1 MTQIDII
8 RTNSFGNPIF
18 LWKSQGIPAILYV
31 DFARILFNKEYI
43 MGFSNILSLA
53 GGLGAFLFGMNYMG
67 DGLERAAGSKMK
79 DLMEKLTRNPFF
91 GFLLGMLVTAV
102 IQSSSATTVMA
113 MGMIN
118 AGIMDLAQA
127 TGIIIGANI
136 GTTVTSILI
145 ALDVS
150 ALAPACIFIG
160 ALMMLYSGKSSHKH
174 VGQIILGFGIL
185 FQGLHTMSGAMSA
198 LKDLPQ
204 FQSFIATATNPFLGV
219 LIGAIM
225 CAIIQSSSAAV
236 GVLQALAMQGLMP
249 IHFASFLICG
259 INIGS
264 SMPPFLAAINAK
276 NNAKR
281 AACVY
286 FIYNVIGA
294 LIFVPV
300 TMFTPFTSWIAAL
313 SPHPVVQV
321 SICHIIF
328 KVVTAVLTLP
338 FTNGIV
344 KLTFKF
350 VPKVEHE
357 SELRF
362 LYIDNNLI
370 GSPSVTIVQIFKE
383 IGRMADLVRSNFV
396 MAAEGLIN
404 NDISQAN
411 LIQDKEEVIN
421 YLNENITE
429 FLVKV
434 TALELSSDASQVIGN
449 MFHVVNDLERI
460 GDHSISLSK
469 KTQVFV
475 DKQLIYSDAAKEE
488 ITEIYQKCLALF
500 DGSIHAFLTQHLS
513 DSQADSL
520 AKTDACI
527 DALTIRSQ
535 DNHIAR
541 LRAKQCHT
549 EPGVIFAKAL
559 HDLERVGDYSINVAF
574 AARKEAY
581 APHEI

>member
-1 MTQIDII
+1 
-8 RTNSFGNPIF
+8 
-18 LWKSQGIPAILYV
+18 
-31 DFARILFNKEYI
+31 

-102 IQSSSATTVMA
+102 IQSSSATTVMT

-118 AGIMDLAQA
+118 AGIIDLAQA

-136 GTTVTSILI
+136 GTTMTSILI

-150 ALAPACIFIG
+150 ALAPACIFVG
-160 ALMMLYSGKSSHKH
+160 ALLMLYSKKPSYKH

-185 FQGLHTMSGAMSA
+185 FQGLHTMSGAMSS
-198 LKDLPQ
+198 LKDLPA
-204 FQSFIATATNPFLGV
+204 FQNFIVTATNPFLGL
-219 LIGAIM
+219 LIGVLM
-225 CAIIQSSSAAV
+225 CAVIQSSSAAV
-236 GVLQALAMQGLMP
+236 GVLQALAMQNLMP

-281 AACVY
+281 AACIY

-294 LIFVPV
+294 IIFLPV
-300 TMFTPFTSWIAAL
+300 TMFTPYTDWLATL
-313 SPHPVVQV
+313 SAYPVVQV
-321 SICHIIF
+321 SLCHIIF
-328 KVVTAVLTLP
+328 KAVTALVTLP
-338 FTNGIV
+338 FTNEIV
-344 KLTFKF
+344 KLAFRF
-350 VPKVEHE
+350 IPKVEHE

-362 LYIDNNLI
+362 QYIDDHLI
-370 GSPSVTIVQIFKE
+370 RSPSVAITQAFKE
-383 IGRMADLVRSNFV
+383 IERMAALTRENFV
-396 MAAEGLIN
+396 MATEGLIH
-404 NDISQAN
+404 NDLSKAAV
-411 LIQDKEEVIN
+411 IQEKEEVIDF
-421 YLNENITE
+421 LNEHITD

-434 TALELSSDASQVIGN
+434 TALELSDQDSQIIGN
-449 MFHVVNDLERI
+449 MFHVLNDLERI
-460 GDHSISLSK
+460 GDHSASLCK
-469 KTQVFV
+469 KTQISV
-475 DKQLIYSDAAKEE
+475 DKQLIYSDAARDE
-488 ITEIYQKCLALF
+488 IAEIYQKCLSLF
-500 DGSIHAFLTQHLS
+500 DSSVQAFLRQRLTNAQAKKLTQMDES
-513 DSQADSL
+513 
-520 AKTDACI
+520 I
-527 DALTIRSQ
+527 DALTIQSQ

-541 LRAKQCHT
+541 LRAQQCHT

-581 APHEI
+581 TPREI

>member
-1 MTQIDII
+1 M
-8 RTNSFGNPIF
+8 N
-18 LWKSQGIPAILYV
+18 
-31 DFARILFNKEYI
+31 
-43 MGFSNILSLA
+43 FSNILSLG
-53 GGLGAFLFGMNYMG
+53 GGLGLFLFGMTYMG

-102 IQSSSATTVMA
+102 IQSSSATTVMT

-127 TGIIIGANI
+127 TGVIIGANI
-136 GTTVTSILI
+136 GTTMTSILI

-150 ALAPACIFIG
+150 ALAPACIFTG
-160 ALMMLYSGKSSHKH
+160 ALLMLYSKKPSYKH
-174 VGQIILGFGIL
+174 IGQIILGFGLL
-185 FQGLHTMSGAMSA
+185 FQGLHTMSGAMSS
-198 LKDLPQ
+198 LKDLPA
-204 FQSFIATATNPFLGV
+204 FQNFITTATNPALG
-219 LIGAIM
+219 LLFGILM
-225 CAIIQSSSAAV
+225 CAVIQSSSASV

-264 SMPPFLAAINAK
+264 SMPPFLASINAK

-281 AACVY
+281 AACIY

-294 LIFVPV
+294 LIFMPV
-300 TMFTPFTSWIAAL
+300 TMFTPYTDWLATL
-313 SPHPVVQV
+313 SPYPVVQV
-321 SICHIIF
+321 SFCHIIF
-328 KVVTAVLTLP
+328 KVVTALLTLP

-344 KLTFKF
+344 KLAFKF

-362 LYIDNNLI
+362 LYIDDHLI
-370 GSPSVTIVQIFKE
+370 RSPSVAITQAFKE
-383 IGRMADLVRSNFV
+383 IERMAGMTRENFI
-396 MAAEGLIN
+396 MATEGLIN
-404 NDISQAN
+404 NDVSKSAQ
-411 LIQDKEEVIN
+411 IQEKEEVID

-434 TALELSSDASQVIGN
+434 TALELSDPDSQVIGN
-449 MFHVVNDLERI
+449 MFHVLNDLERI
-460 GDHSISLSK
+460 GDHSASLCK

-475 DKQLIYSDAAKEE
+475 DKQLIYSEAAKEE
-488 ITEIYQKCLALF
+488 IAEIYQKCLILF
-500 DGSIHAFLTQHLS
+500 DESVSAFMRQRLTKSQAKKLTQL
-513 DSQADSL
+513 DE
-520 AKTDACI
+520 TI

-541 LRAKQCHT
+541 LRAQQCHT

-574 AARKEAY
+574 AARRGSY
-581 APHEI
+581 MPHEI

>member
-1 MTQIDII
+1 M
-8 RTNSFGNPIF
+8 N
-18 LWKSQGIPAILYV
+18 
-31 DFARILFNKEYI
+31 
-43 MGFSNILSLA
+43 FSNILSLG
-53 GGLGAFLFGMNYMG
+53 GGLGLFLFGMTYMG

-102 IQSSSATTVMA
+102 IQSSSATTVMT

-127 TGIIIGANI
+127 TGVIIGANI
-136 GTTVTSILI
+136 GTTMTSILI

-150 ALAPACIFIG
+150 ALAPACIFTG
-160 ALMMLYSGKSSHKH
+160 ALLMLYSKKPSYKH
-174 VGQIILGFGIL
+174 IGQIILGFGLL
-185 FQGLHTMSGAMSA
+185 FQGLHTMSGAMSS
-198 LKDLPQ
+198 LKDLPA
-204 FQSFIATATNPFLGV
+204 FQNFITTATNPVLG
-219 LIGAIM
+219 LLFGILM
-225 CAIIQSSSAAV
+225 CAVIQSSSASV

-264 SMPPFLAAINAK
+264 SMPPFLASINAK

-281 AACVY
+281 AACIY

-294 LIFVPV
+294 LIFMPV
-300 TMFTPFTSWIAAL
+300 TMFTPYTDWLATL
-313 SPHPVVQV
+313 SPYPVVQV
-321 SICHIIF
+321 SFCHIIF
-328 KVVTAVLTLP
+328 KVVTALLTLP

-344 KLTFKF
+344 KLAFKF

-362 LYIDNNLI
+362 LYIDDHLI
-370 GSPSVTIVQIFKE
+370 RSPSVAITQAFKE
-383 IGRMADLVRSNFV
+383 IERMAGMTRENFI
-396 MAAEGLIN
+396 MATEGLIN
-404 NDISQAN
+404 NDVSKSAQ
-411 LIQDKEEVIN
+411 IQEKEEVID

-434 TALELSSDASQVIGN
+434 TALELSDPDSQVIGN
-449 MFHVVNDLERI
+449 MFHVLNDLERI
-460 GDHSISLSK
+460 GDHSASLCK

-475 DKQLIYSDAAKEE
+475 DKQLIYSEAAKEE
-488 ITEIYQKCLALF
+488 IAEIYQKCLILF
-500 DGSIHAFLTQHLS
+500 DESVSAFMRQRLTKSQAKKLTQL
-513 DSQADSL
+513 DE
-520 AKTDACI
+520 TI

-541 LRAKQCHT
+541 LRAQQCHT

-574 AARKEAY
+574 AARRGSY
-581 APHEI
+581 MPHEI

>member
-1 MTQIDII
+1 
-8 RTNSFGNPIF
+8 
-18 LWKSQGIPAILYV
+18 
-31 DFARILFNKEYI
+31 

-118 AGIMDLAQA
+118 AGIIDLAQA

-136 GTTVTSILI
+136 GTTMTSILI

-150 ALAPACIFIG
+150 TLAPACIFTG
-160 ALMMLYSGKSSHKH
+160 ALLMLYSKRSSYKH
-174 VGQIILGFGIL
+174 AGQIILGFGIL
-185 FQGLHTMSGAMSA
+185 FQGLHTMSSAMSS
-198 LKDLPQ
+198 LKDLPA
-204 FQSFIATATNPFLGV
+204 FQHFITNATNPVLGL
-219 LIGAIM
+219 LIGILM
-225 CAIIQSSSAAV
+225 CAVIQSSSAAV
-236 GVLQALAMQGLMP
+236 GVLQALAMQSLMP

-259 INIGS
+259 VNIGS

-281 AACVY
+281 AACIY

-294 LIFVPV
+294 LIFMPV
-300 TMFTPFTSWIAAL
+300 TMFTPYTSWLATL

-321 SICHIIF
+321 SLCHIIF
-328 KVVTAVLTLP
+328 KVVTALATLP

-344 KLTFKF
+344 KLAFRF

-362 LYIDNNLI
+362 QYIDDHLI
-370 GSPSVTIVQIFKE
+370 RSPSVAIAQAFKE
-383 IGRMADLVRSNFV
+383 IERMAGLTRENFI
-396 MAAEGLIN
+396 MATEGLIN
-404 NDISQAN
+404 NDLSKAST
-411 LIQDKEEVIN
+411 IQDKEDVIDF
-421 YLNENITE
+421 LNEHITD

-434 TALELSSDASQVIGN
+434 TSLELSDLDSQVIGN
-449 MFHVVNDLERI
+449 MFHVLNDLERI
-460 GDHSISLSK
+460 GDHSASLCK
-469 KTQVFV
+469 KTQIFV
-475 DKQLIYSDAAKEE
+475 DKQLIYSDAARDE
-488 ITEIYQKCLALF
+488 ISEIYQKCLSLF
-500 DGSIHAFLTQHLS
+500 DSSVQAFMRQRLTNAQARKLTQL
-513 DSQADSL
+513 DEN
-520 AKTDACI
+520 I
-527 DALTIRSQ
+527 DALTIQSQ

-541 LRAKQCHT
+541 LRAQQCHT

-559 HDLERVGDYSINVAF
+559 HDLERVGDYSINIAF

-581 APHEI
+581 TPREI

>member
-1 MTQIDII
+1 
-8 RTNSFGNPIF
+8 
-18 LWKSQGIPAILYV
+18 
-31 DFARILFNKEYI
+31 

-102 IQSSSATTVMA
+102 IQSSSATTVMT

-118 AGIMDLAQA
+118 AGIIDLAQA

-136 GTTVTSILI
+136 GTTMTSILI

-150 ALAPACIFIG
+150 ALAPACIFVG
-160 ALMMLYSGKSSHKH
+160 ALLMLYSKKPSYKH

-185 FQGLHTMSGAMSA
+185 FQGLHTMSGAMSS
-198 LKDLPQ
+198 LKDLPA
-204 FQSFIATATNPFLGV
+204 FQEFIRTATNPVLGLLIGV
-219 LIGAIM
+219 LM
-225 CAIIQSSSAAV
+225 CAVIQSSSAAV

-264 SMPPFLAAINAK
+264 AMPPFLAAISAK

-281 AACVY
+281 AACIY

-294 LIFVPV
+294 IIFLPV
-300 TMFTPFTSWIAAL
+300 TMFTPYTDWLAAL
-313 SPHPVVQV
+313 SAYPVVQV
-321 SICHIIF
+321 SLCHIIF
-328 KVVTAVLTLP
+328 KAVTALVTLP
-338 FTNGIV
+338 FTNEIV
-344 KLTFKF
+344 KLAFRF
-350 VPKVEHE
+350 IPKVEHE

-362 LYIDNNLI
+362 QYIDDHLI
-370 GSPSVTIVQIFKE
+370 RSPSVAITQAFKE
-383 IGRMADLVRSNFV
+383 IERMAALTRENFV
-396 MAAEGLIN
+396 MATEGLIH
-404 NDISQAN
+404 NDLSKAAV
-411 LIQDKEEVIN
+411 IQEKEEVIDF
-421 YLNENITE
+421 LNEHITD

-434 TALELSSDASQVIGN
+434 TALELSDQDSQIIGN
-449 MFHVVNDLERI
+449 MFHVLNDLERI
-460 GDHSISLSK
+460 GDHSASLCK
-469 KTQVFV
+469 KTQISV
-475 DKQLIYSDAAKEE
+475 DKQLIYSDAARDE
-488 ITEIYQKCLALF
+488 IAEIYQKCLSLF
-500 DGSIHAFLTQHLS
+500 DSSVQAFLRQHLTNA
-513 DSQADSL
+513 QAKKLTQLDES
-520 AKTDACI
+520 I

-541 LRAKQCHT
+541 LRAQQCHT

-574 AARKEAY
+574 AARKETY
-581 APHEI
+581 TPREI